1 MNYNFDKKVI
11 MATVD
16 EETFSKALTSEC
28 DLVFMLSSDVL
39 TVGEK
44 IATAH
49 KAGKKVFV
57 HIDMADGIGKD
68 KLGVEY
74 LRARRADGIITT
86 KNNLALASKK
96 AGMADFESLQGRFKY
111 YIADNEIGFIEMES
125 TYATQIAQCLSGDER
140 FDHFTY
146 TLFKETY
153 VFTDLVN
160 IPFSYIMMP
169 DGLRLAIGDRTGI
182 FNLSALLYH
191 WEEITGS
198 AKYMNGATPF
208 SSLYGNWGQKENYS
222 DQIWLN
228 LNEK

>member
-28 DLVFMLSSDVL
+28 DLVLMLSSDVL

-96 AGMADFESLQGRFKY
+96 AGMAVVQRFFIIDSKSIQTAIESVRTVRPDMVELMPGVVYK
-111 YIADNEIGFIEMES
+111 AIEKFSRE
-125 TYATQIAQCLSGDER
+125 
-140 FDHFTY
+140 
-146 TLFKETY
+146 
-153 VFTDLVN
+153 VN
-160 IPFSYIMMP
+160 IPVIAG
-169 DGLRLAIGDRTGI
+169 GLIASLDEVKNALKSGA
-182 FNLSALLYH
+182 SAVSTTKTEL
-191 WEEITGS
+191 WV
-198 AKYMNGATPF
+198 
-208 SSLYGNWGQKENYS
+208 
-222 DQIWLN
+222 
-228 LNEK
+228 